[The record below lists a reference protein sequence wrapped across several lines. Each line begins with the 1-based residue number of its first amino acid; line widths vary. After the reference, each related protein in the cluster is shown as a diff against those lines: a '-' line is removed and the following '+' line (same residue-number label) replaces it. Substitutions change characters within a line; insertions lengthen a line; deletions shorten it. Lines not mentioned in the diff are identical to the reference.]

1 MNGRPVAPDSA
12 HRFLIAYDVSED
24 ARRTRVA
31 KALESYGDRV
41 QFSVFV
47 VDVKPARLLRLR
59 SRLANLIDVATDSVL
74 ICDLG
79 PVSHGG
85 LTRISTIGLPR
96 AITGQGPL
104 II

>member
-1 MNGRPVAPDSA
+1 MMPRAVGPDAA
-12 HRFLIAYDVSED
+12 HRFLIAYDVADD
-24 ARRTRVA
+24 ARRNRVA

-41 QFSVFV
+41 QFSVFL
-47 VDVKPARLLRLR
+47 VDVKPARLIRLR
-59 SRLANLIDVATDSVL
+59 SRLIGLVDIASDSVL

-96 AITGQGPL
+96 AVTGQGPL
-104 II
+104 IL